1 MTIFAA
7 ILATALAQVPA
18 DADAPHGAGRAVYVQ
33 YCASCHG
40 VDLRGGKRAPTLL
53 GAGAAGAD
61 FYVTTGR
68 MPAAVPWLEVGHRG
82 QQPYLTPLQQDAVVR
97 YVASVAPGP
106 PIPIVVTNGDA
117 VRGRTLFEQ
126 NCMHCHGV
134 DARGGAIGRGDWAPA
149 LDRATVTQVAEAI
162 RIGPGQMP
170 RFGPHQIDAASLD
183 DIATYLTERRDT
195 TDFAEL
201 PVRAGG
207 TVPEGLY
214 GWIAAGSLAFF
225 AFVFWSA
232 DEREQHDA

>member
-1 MTIFAA
+1 MTVALA
-7 ILATALAQVPA
+7 ILATVLAQVPT
-18 DADAPHGAGRAVYVQ
+18 DTPHGDGRAVYEQ

-40 VDLRGGKRAPTLL
+40 VDLRGGTKAPTLL
-53 GAGAAGAD
+53 GVGAAAAD

-82 QQPYLTPLQQDAVVR
+82 QQPYLTPEQQDAVVR
-97 YVASVAPGP
+97 YVAAAAPGP
-106 PIPIVVTNGDA
+106 PIPVVITNGDA
-117 VRGRTLFEQ
+117 LRGRTLFEQ

-134 DARGGAIGRGDWAPA
+134 DASGGAIGRGDWAPA

-170 RFGPHQIDAASLD
+170 RFGARQIDATSLD
-183 DIATYLTERRDT
+183 DIATYLTERRDR
-195 TDFAEL
+195 TDFTGF

-214 GWIAAGSLAFF
+214 GWLAAGSLAFF
-225 AFVFWSA
+225 AFAFWSG
-232 DEREQHDA
+232 DERENDES